1 MFRGSFKR
9 KMENDE
15 MNFEYVPAWEIALK
29 YGFTFLITLTFVILM
44 AMVIIE
50 TLVFKSYLFQIG
62 ADPQVVSLVPSILIS
77 VSIQIFNFIYTKLIK
92 FITDFENHK
101 TVDSY

>member
-1 MFRGSFKR
+1 
-9 KMENDE
+9 
-15 MNFEYVPAWEIALK
+15 MNYEYVPAWEITLK
-29 YGFTFLITLTFVILM
+29 YGFTFLITLSFVILM

-50 TLVFKSYLFQIG
+50 ILVFKSYLFQIG